1 MDNSNDD
8 QSASEQIIT
17 VFRDEFRVTP
27 LLLRERT
34 GLRKQRVN
42 RVLNRLRAE
51 GRIVKITKGLYEI
64 DENSYGEENQKG
76 QDGERGNRHGRT
88 TERCPSMEI
97 NPDDL
102 EFGDSRK
109 F

>member
-1 MDNSNDD
+1 MGNSSE
-8 QSASEQIIT
+8 QESASEQVIG
-17 VFRDEFRVTP
+17 VLRDEFRATP

-51 GRIVKITKGLYEI
+51 GRVVKVTRGLYEI
-64 DENSYGEENQKG
+64 DEDFRRTEQAHRR
-76 QDGERGNRHGRT
+76 DGEGAVGKCET
-88 TERCPSMEI
+88 GSDAISSEI

-102 EFGDSRK
+102 EFGSSQN
-109 F
+109 